1 MQLLLRIHC
10 QSRMRS
16 SSYEFT
22 DTPECS
28 FSYEFTASPVCS
40 SSYEFTASPVY
51 SW

>member
-22 DTPECS
+22 DTPVYS
-28 FSYEFTASPVCS
+28 SSYEFTDTPECC

>member
-10 QSRMRS
+10 HSRIQFL
-16 SSYEFT
+16 YELT
-22 DTPECS
+22 TG
-28 FSYEFTASPVCS
+28 PVYS